1 LQYNKIDLKEQGI
14 PLLSTDVLEKDL
26 NNQLKRPSFE
36 ASALKGFNVVMTL
49 KKIISMTVASIKRD
63 LK

>member
-1 LQYNKIDLKEQGI
+1 
-14 PLLSTDVLEKDL
+14 LLPVETLEKDL
-26 NNQLKRPSFE
+26 NNQLKRPSFK
-36 ASALKGFNVVMTL
+36 ASALTGTNVVMTL